1 MQKIRQPIKHI
12 LFMSGEIQKVFLF
25 FFLFFRVEEMPT
37 TRFASTQNPEE
48 TTANETVQEI
58 RNKRFSSRKKREGYT
73 AQTPKQRVMM
83 QFLSTII
90 E

>member
-1 MQKIRQPIKHI
+1 
-12 LFMSGEIQKVFLF
+12 
-25 FFLFFRVEEMPT
+25 MPT

-48 TTANETVQEI
+48 TTVNETVQEI